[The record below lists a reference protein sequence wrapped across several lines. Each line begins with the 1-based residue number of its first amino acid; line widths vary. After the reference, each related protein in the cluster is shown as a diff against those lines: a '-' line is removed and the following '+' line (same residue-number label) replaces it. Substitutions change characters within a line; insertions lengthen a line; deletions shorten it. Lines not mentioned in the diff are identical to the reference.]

1 MQAEKNQASPFHVMP
16 ECFQNAIDLW
26 KIRLTKL
33 AKRGTLLG

>member
-16 ECFQNAIDLW
+16 ECFQNLW